1 MKLLKKASIAAASF
15 FPEEEFIELTE
26 LGQGRINDTF
36 LVSSGKGRFILQ
48 RLNRQVFTEPELVM
62 TNLRVLAN
70 HLNEKLANDRE
81 DIRHRWEVIFPF
93 FTMTGEDQFIDSDH
107 GHWRMTNFVEN
118 TESHE
123 YVTGPG
129 NAREA
134 GSALGI
140 FHRLV
145 EDLDPAILADTLPGF
160 HVTPKYLAAYER
172 HCDQI
177 TFRNT
182 EEEDCGRF
190 IDERQDIATF
200 LEEKARAGLLP
211 IRVVHGDPKLSNILF
226 DRDTGRA
233 VSIVDL
239 DTVKPGLLHYD
250 IGDCLRSCCVR
261 IADRRDGEDAL
272 EFDPEVCRE
281 LLMGYF
287 REMASSLRDID
298 YSYIYPAL
306 RLMAF
311 ELGLRFFTDHL
322 AGDIYFKVSE
332 PGENLRRAQEQFSLL
347 AGIESSEMAIRK
359 LVYECRWGR
368 IE

>member
-1 MKLLKKASIAAASF
+1 MKLINKASIAAAAF
-15 FPEEEFIELTE
+15 FPDEEVFELTM
-26 LGQGRINDTF
+26 LGQGHINDTF
-36 LVSSGKGRFILQ
+36 LISSGKGRFVLQ
-48 RLNRQVFTEPELVM
+48 RLNRQVFTEPDLVM
-62 TNLRVLAN
+62 ANLRVLAN
-70 HLNEKLANDRE
+70 HLSAKMASDRE
-81 DIRHRWEVIFPF
+81 DIRNRWVITIPF
-93 FTMTGEDQFIDSDH
+93 FTMTGEDQFIDDDH
-107 GHWRMTNFVEN
+107 DHWRMTNFVEN

-123 YVTGPG
+123 YVTGTG

-145 EDLDPAILADTLPGF
+145 EDLDPATLADTLPGF

-172 HCDQI
+172 QCDQRP
-177 TFRNT
+177 FRNT
-182 EEEDCGRF
+182 DEETCGRF
-190 IDERQDIATF
+190 IDERKDMATF

-233 VSIVDL
+233 VSIIDL

-261 IADRRDGEDAL
+261 IVERRDGTDIL
-272 EFDPEVCRE
+272 EFDPEICRE
-281 LLMGYF
+281 VLMGYF
-287 REMASSLRDID
+287 REMAPSLRDID
-298 YSYIYPAL
+298 YSYIFPAL

-347 AGIESSEMAIRK
+347 VDIESSEMAIRK
-359 LVYECRWGR
+359 LIYECRWGR
-368 IE
+368 IG